1 MEDTAFYVYNRLI
14 SLNEVGGAPDRFG
27 NSIDSFHRQN
37 RERLETS
44 PHAMI
49 TTSTHDTKRSED
61 VRARIN
67 VLSEIPDVWR
77 KALTTWSH
85 LNRKLRKDSN
95 GQQAP
100 DRNEEYLLYQT
111 LLGIWPHEP
120 CQGEEFSEF
129 RQRIKDYMRKA
140 LREAKVHSSW
150 MNPDTAREEAV
161 DTFIDTILGGGDTR
175 FVRSFLGLAGYVN
188 RLGMFNSLSQT
199 LLKITSPGIPDFYQG
214 SELWD
219 LSLVDPDNRRPV
231 DFAKR
236 VKILHQLQ
244 IKEQQL
250 GLSALG
256 ADLLTRMEDGSIKLF
271 LTWKAL
277 TFRRNNLDIF
287 EQGSYTPLAVKGE
300 QAESVIVF
308 ARTIEEKMV
317 LVIVPRFLSRVIRDD
332 VSPPLGR
339 AAWGDTLIELPEDAS
354 GINYR
359 NIFTGEPHKGKTA
372 DRTLFLGDILQQFPV
387 ALLELAIQGEYS

>member
-1 MEDTAFYVYNRLI
+1 
-14 SLNEVGGAPDRFG
+14 
-27 NSIDSFHRQN
+27 
-37 RERLETS
+37 
-44 PHAMI
+44 
-49 TTSTHDTKRSED
+49 
-61 VRARIN
+61 
-67 VLSEIPDVWR
+67 
-77 KALTTWSH
+77 
-85 LNRKLRKDSN
+85 
-95 GQQAP
+95 
-100 DRNEEYLLYQT
+100 
-111 LLGIWPHEP
+111 
-120 CQGEEFSEF
+120 
-129 RQRIKDYMRKA
+129 
-140 LREAKVHSSW
+140 